1 MAEKNKDIMELIKKE
16 TEEVQV
22 PEGLRPEQIL
32 KTLEDQGEGRRK
44 SSRQKKR
51 TWIFRGA
58 TVAAACLVAVVGFNV
73 YLKNLT
79 KSDGISGG
87 GTTASTDGSESEI
100 TISKEKNIKA
110 ADNYEDA
117 YAYLETYSKRMQS
130 ESYGTEM
137 YARDGGTA
145 SSENQNEIATLESD
159 AAADSTSSAANS
171 EAAKAV
177 DTSGSGYS
185 ETNVRQDGV
194 DEGDTVKTDGNY
206 LYVLKDN
213 SKEISIVDANASAMK
228 SLQTIQPED
237 IDTIREFYLDKEQHY
252 VIAVCEKQTS
262 SGKEIDAYNYWNPMN
277 TVMITYDISD
287 IENPKE
293 LGRITQNGNYESSR
307 KVGDYVYLFSDYS
320 IYLDGMKKSEPETY
334 VPLVNGE
341 KVAASDIFLPAV
353 SEGYEYSVITSVDI
367 KNPGKTYD
375 SKAIMSDGG
384 EVYVSEKNIY
394 YYDTVWD
401 YVNGQK
407 TTLRRIGYKDGKLSA
422 GAQGKVDGY
431 LNDSYSI
438 DEYKGYLRLVLTDDN
453 KNDVRI
459 LDMDLNEVGAIEN
472 LAKDESV
479 YSARLMGDTGYFVT
493 FEQTDPLFSVDLS
506 DPKNPEIIG
515 KLKIPGFSDYL
526 HPYGDGKLLG
536 IGMDA
541 DEETGVTNGVK
552 VTMFDI
558 SDPANVKEMDTY
570 TLENVYSTE
579 VSYDYKAALVSADQ
593 NLIGFSGNTE
603 GVQKY
608 FLFRYDEKNGFDLV
622 LKEEINGN
630 QMMGTRGVY
639 IDDALYVVQGN
650 VIEAY
655 SLKDYQ
661 KIGDLIL

>member
-32 KTLEDQGEGRRK
+32 KTLEDQGEERRK

-51 TWIFRGA
+51 KWIFRGA

-100 TISKEKNIKA
+100 TISKEKNIKV

-237 IDTIREFYLDKEQHY
+237 IDTIREFYLDKDQHY
-252 VIAVCEKQTS
+252 VIAVCEKQIS
-262 SGKEIDAYNYWNPMN
+262 SVKEINAYNYWNPVN
-277 TVMITYDISD
+277 TVMVTYDVSD
-287 IENPKE
+287 IEKPKE

>member
-1 MAEKNKDIMELIKKE
+1 MELIKKE

-32 KTLEDQGEGRRK
+32 KTLEDQGEERRK

-51 TWIFRGA
+51 KWIFRGA

-100 TISKEKNIKA
+100 TISKEKNIKV

-237 IDTIREFYLDKEQHY
+237 IDTIREFYLDKDQHY
-252 VIAVCEKQTS
+252 VIAVCEKQIS
-262 SGKEIDAYNYWNPMN
+262 SVKEINAYNYWNPVN
-277 TVMITYDISD
+277 TVMVTYDVSD

-459 LDMDLNEVGAIEN
+459 LDMDLKEVGAIEN

-558 SDPANVKEMDTY
+558 SDSANVKEMDTY

>member
-1 MAEKNKDIMELIKKE
+1 MELIKKE
-16 TEEVQV
+16 TEDVQV
-22 PEGLRPEQIL
+22 PERLQPEKIL
-32 KTLEDQGEGRRK
+32 KTLENQGEGRRK

-87 GTTASTDGSESEI
+87 GTTASTDGSESKI
-100 TISKEKNIKA
+100 TISKEKNIKV

-206 LYVLKDN
+206 LDVLKDN
-213 SKEISIVDANASAMK
+213 SKEISIVDANVSAMK
-228 SLQTIQPED
+228 ALQTIQPED

-252 VIAVCEKQTS
+252 VIAVCEKQIS
-262 SGKEIDAYNYWNPMN
+262 SVKEINAYNYWNPVN
-277 TVMITYDISD
+277 TVMVTYDVSD

-552 VTMFDI
+552 ITMFDI

>member
-32 KTLEDQGEGRRK
+32 KTLEDQGEERRK

-51 TWIFRGA
+51 KWIFRGA

-100 TISKEKNIKA
+100 TISKEKNIKV

-237 IDTIREFYLDKEQHY
+237 IDTIREFYLDKDQHY
-252 VIAVCEKQTS
+252 VIAVCEKQIS
-262 SGKEIDAYNYWNPMN
+262 SVKEINAYNYWNPVN
-277 TVMITYDISD
+277 TVMVTYDVSD

-459 LDMDLNEVGAIEN
+459 LDMDLKEVGAIEN

-558 SDPANVKEMDTY
+558 SDSANVKEMDTY

>member
-1 MAEKNKDIMELIKKE
+1 MDEKNKDIMEQSLN
-16 TEEVQV
+16 
-22 PEGLRPEQIL
+22 
-32 KTLEDQGEGRRK
+32 TLEDQGEERRK

-51 TWIFRGA
+51 KWIFRGA
-58 TVAAACLVAVVGFNV
+58 TVVAACLVAVVGFNA

-79 KSDGISGG
+79 KSDGTSGG
-87 GTTASTDGSESEI
+87 GTIASTDGSESEI

-110 ADNYEDA
+110 AEDYEDA
-117 YAYLETYSKRMQS
+117 YAYLDAYSKRIQS
-130 ESYGTEM
+130 EEYVTEQ
-137 YARDGGTA
+137 YVRNGGVA

-159 AAADSTSSAANS
+159 AAADSTSAAGS
-171 EAAKAV
+171 ETAKAV

-194 DEGDTVKTDGNY
+194 DEGDTVKTDGKY

-213 SKEISIVDANASAMK
+213 SKEISIVDANTSAMK

-237 IDTIREFYLDKEQHY
+237 IDTIREFYLDKEQQY
-252 VIAVCEKQTS
+252 VIAVCEKQIS
-262 SGKEIDAYNYWNPMN
+262 SVKEINAYNYWNPVN
-277 TVMITYDISD
+277 TVMVTYDVSD

-334 VPLVNGE
+334 VPLVNGK
-341 KVAASDIFLPAV
+341 KVAASDISLPAV

-367 KNPGKTYD
+367 KDPAKTYD

-384 EVYVSEKNIY
+384 ELYVSEKNIY

-459 LDMDLNEVGAIEN
+459 LDMDLKEVGAIEN

-506 DPKNPEIIG
+506 EPKNPEIIG

-536 IGMDA
+536 IGMDV

-558 SDPANVKEMDTY
+558 SDPSDVKELDTH

-608 FLFRYDEKNGFDLV
+608 FLFGYDEKNGFDLV
-622 LKEEINGN
+622 LEEEINGN

-650 VIEAY
+650 VIESY

>member
-1 MAEKNKDIMELIKKE
+1 M
-16 TEEVQV
+16 
-22 PEGLRPEQIL
+22 
-32 KTLEDQGEGRRK
+32 
-44 SSRQKKR
+44 
-51 TWIFRGA
+51 
-58 TVAAACLVAVVGFNV
+58 
-73 YLKNLT
+73 
-79 KSDGISGG
+79 
-87 GTTASTDGSESEI
+87 
-100 TISKEKNIKA
+100 
-110 ADNYEDA
+110 
-117 YAYLETYSKRMQS
+117 
-130 ESYGTEM
+130 
-137 YARDGGTA
+137 
-145 SSENQNEIATLESD
+145 
-159 AAADSTSSAANS
+159 
-171 EAAKAV
+171 
-177 DTSGSGYS
+177 
-185 ETNVRQDGV
+185 
-194 DEGDTVKTDGNY
+194 
-206 LYVLKDN
+206 
-213 SKEISIVDANASAMK
+213 
-228 SLQTIQPED
+228 
-237 IDTIREFYLDKEQHY
+237 
-252 VIAVCEKQTS
+252 
-262 SGKEIDAYNYWNPMN
+262 
-277 TVMITYDISD
+277 
-287 IENPKE
+287 
-293 LGRITQNGNYESSR
+293 
-307 KVGDYVYLFSDYS
+307 
-320 IYLDGMKKSEPETY
+320 
-334 VPLVNGE
+334 
-341 KVAASDIFLPAV
+341 
-353 SEGYEYSVITSVDI
+353 
-367 KNPGKTYD
+367 
-375 SKAIMSDGG
+375 
-384 EVYVSEKNIY
+384 YVSEKNIY

-493 FEQTDPLFSVDLS
+493 FAQTDPLFSVDLS

>member
-1 MAEKNKDIMELIKKE
+1 MELIKKE

-32 KTLEDQGEGRRK
+32 KTLEDQGEERRK

-51 TWIFRGA
+51 KWIFRGA

-100 TISKEKNIKA
+100 TISKEKNIKV

-237 IDTIREFYLDKEQHY
+237 IDTIREFYLDKDQHY
-252 VIAVCEKQTS
+252 VIAVCEKQIS
-262 SGKEIDAYNYWNPMN
+262 SVKEINAYNYWNPVN
-277 TVMITYDISD
+277 TVMVTYDVSD
-287 IENPKE
+287 IEKPKE

>member
-32 KTLEDQGEGRRK
+32 KTLEDQGEERRK

-51 TWIFRGA
+51 KWIVRGA

-100 TISKEKNIKA
+100 TISKEKNIKV

-237 IDTIREFYLDKEQHY
+237 IDTIREFYLDKDQHY
-252 VIAVCEKQTS
+252 VIAVCEKQIS
-262 SGKEIDAYNYWNPMN
+262 SVKEINAYNYWNPVN
-277 TVMITYDISD
+277 TVMVTYDVSD

-353 SEGYEYSVITSVDI
+353 SEGYEYSVITLTTAKQSCRMAEKCMSV
-367 KNPGKTYD
+367 
-375 SKAIMSDGG
+375 
-384 EVYVSEKNIY
+384 
-394 YYDTVWD
+394 
-401 YVNGQK
+401 
-407 TTLRRIGYKDGKLSA
+407 RRIF
-422 GAQGKVDGY
+422 
-431 LNDSYSI
+431 I
-438 DEYKGYLRLVLTDDN
+438 TMIR
-453 KNDVRI
+453 
-459 LDMDLNEVGAIEN
+459 
-472 LAKDESV
+472 
-479 YSARLMGDTGYFVT
+479 
-493 FEQTDPLFSVDLS
+493 
-506 DPKNPEIIG
+506 
-515 KLKIPGFSDYL
+515 
-526 HPYGDGKLLG
+526 YG
-536 IGMDA
+536 IM
-541 DEETGVTNGVK
+541 
-552 VTMFDI
+552 
-558 SDPANVKEMDTY
+558 
-570 TLENVYSTE
+570 
-579 VSYDYKAALVSADQ
+579 
-593 NLIGFSGNTE
+593 
-603 GVQKY
+603 
-608 FLFRYDEKNGFDLV
+608 
-622 LKEEINGN
+622 
-630 QMMGTRGVY
+630 
-639 IDDALYVVQGN
+639 
-650 VIEAY
+650 
-655 SLKDYQ
+655 
-661 KIGDLIL
+661 

>member
-1 MAEKNKDIMELIKKE
+1 MELIKKE
-16 TEEVQV
+16 TEDVQV
-22 PEGLRPEQIL
+22 PERLQPEKIL

-237 IDTIREFYLDKEQHY
+237 IDTVREFYLDKEQHY

-407 TTLRRIGYKDGKLSA
+407 TTLRRIGYKDGKLFA

-459 LDMDLNEVGAIEN
+459 LDMDLKEVGAIEN

-493 FEQTDPLFSVDLS
+493 FAQTDPLFSVDLS

-558 SDPANVKEMDTY
+558 SDSANVKEMDTY

>member
-1 MAEKNKDIMELIKKE
+1 MELIKKE
-16 TEEVQV
+16 TEDVQV
-22 PEGLRPEQIL
+22 PERLQPEKIL
-32 KTLEDQGEGRRK
+32 KTLENQGEGRRK

-58 TVAAACLVAVVGFNV
+58 TVAAACLVVVVGFNV

-100 TISKEKNIKA
+100 TISKEKNIKV

-171 EAAKAV
+171 ETAKAV

-287 IENPKE
+287 IKNPKE

-459 LDMDLNEVGAIEN
+459 LDMDLKEVGAIEN

-493 FEQTDPLFSVDLS
+493 FAQTDPLFSVDLS

-558 SDPANVKEMDTY
+558 SDSANVKEMDTY

>member
-1 MAEKNKDIMELIKKE
+1 MELIKKE
-16 TEEVQV
+16 TEDVQV
-22 PEGLRPEQIL
+22 PERLQPEKIL

-237 IDTIREFYLDKEQHY
+237 IDTIREFYLDKDQHY
-252 VIAVCEKQTS
+252 VIAVCEKQIS
-262 SGKEIDAYNYWNPMN
+262 SVKEINAYNYWNPVN
-277 TVMITYDISD
+277 TVMVTYDVSD

-558 SDPANVKEMDTY
+558 SDSANVKEMDTY